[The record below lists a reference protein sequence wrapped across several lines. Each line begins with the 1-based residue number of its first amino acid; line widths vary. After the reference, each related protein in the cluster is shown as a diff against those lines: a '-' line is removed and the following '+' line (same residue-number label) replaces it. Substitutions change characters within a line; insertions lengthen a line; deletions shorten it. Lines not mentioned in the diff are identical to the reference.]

1 MGIKDELGFFQAIK
15 ARLGKFEANV
25 NGSGQSDAEIE
36 TAVRQLVDSAIV
48 VDGVIDIFDAAGIK
62 KPEVAI
68 LSDEFLEEIRDMKQ
82 KNLAL
87 ELLKKILGDEI
98 KTRTKKNLI
107 KSKKLSAM
115 LADAIKKY
123 HNKLLTTAQV
133 IDELI
138 SVAKEIKAA
147 DKRGENLGLNDDEIA
162 FYDALADNENAQ
174 QVLGDDTLRALA
186 RTLVTQVKV
195 NTSIDW
201 TLRTS
206 VRARLRVIV
215 KRILRQYGY
224 PPDQQQL
231 ATDNILQQA
240 ELFADEW
247 SVKPAV

>member
-1 MGIKDELGFFQAIK
+1 MITI
-15 ARLGKFEANV
+15 
-25 NGSGQSDAEIE
+25 
-36 TAVRQLVDSAIV
+36 
-48 VDGVIDIFDAAGIK
+48 
-62 KPEVAI
+62 
-68 LSDEFLEEIRDMKQ
+68 
-82 KNLAL
+82 
-87 ELLKKILGDEI
+87 
-98 KTRTKKNLI
+98 
-107 KSKKLSAM
+107 
-115 LADAIKKY
+115 
-123 HNKLLTTAQV
+123 
-133 IDELI
+133 
-138 SVAKEIKAA
+138 AKEIKAA
-147 DKRGENLGLNDDEIA
+147 DKRGENLGLSDDEIA

-174 QVLGDDTLRALA
+174 QVLGDDNLRALA